1 MNKTSKSALY
11 AMKKDELVEFA
22 WNIVKAYNQSQ
33 EERDYQHK
41 LLLFALRKTGDVH
54 AEQSA

>member
-1 MNKTSKSALY
+1 MNKTTKSALY

-22 WNIVKAYNQSQ
+22 WKMVKAYNQSQ

-41 LLLFALRKTGDVH
+41 LLLFALRKSGDVH
-54 AEQSA
+54 AEQVA

>member
-1 MNKTSKSALY
+1 
-11 AMKKDELVEFA
+11 MKKDELVEFA